1 MGVLKHGANNMVF
14 DDTTSQ
20 MGVTNVET
28 AVVELDKRLDVIEV
42 ITTKGNAVENW
53 EICRGNIF
61 SLTTS
66 TSNASSPGWAT
77 LGNSINGLIFA
88 DSRNQNVSTSFD
100 LGNKYKSGTPIFLD
114 LCYVPMSTSN
124 GRILF
129 KVEYNKGIPNTNSNE
144 LIANNTII
152 TYEALNNNIVG
163 NYKRISIELNPV
175 GLDVNGMLIANIGRL
190 GTNSSDTYVGTFALL
205 AASLRYKTDNIYSI
219 RG

>member
-1 MGVLKHGANNMVF
+1 MGVLKHDANHMVF
-14 DDTTSQ
+14 DDTKTQ
-20 MGVTNVET
+20 MGAVNVET
-28 AVVELDKRLDVIEV
+28 AVVELDKRLDKIEI
-42 ITTKGNAVENW
+42 ITTKGNVVENW

-61 SLTTS
+61 SLITS
-66 TSNASSPGWAT
+66 LTNASSPGWAT
-77 LGNSINGLIFA
+77 IGNNINGLIFA
-88 DSRNQNVSTSFD
+88 DGKNQNVSTSFD

-124 GRILF
+124 GKIVF

-163 NYKRISIELNPV
+163 NYKRISIELDPV
-175 GLDVNGMLIANIGRL
+175 GLDINGILIANIGRL

-205 AASLRYKTDNIYSI
+205 TASLRYKIDNIYSI
-219 RG
+219 KD

>member
-1 MGVLKHGANNMVF
+1 MGVLKHDANHMVF
-14 DDTTSQ
+14 DDTKTQ
-20 MGVTNVET
+20 MGVANVET

-66 TSNASSPGWAT
+66 LTNASSPGWAT
-77 LGNSINGLIFA
+77 IGNNINGLIFA
-88 DSRNQNVSTSFD
+88 DGRNQNVSTSFD
-100 LGNKYKSGTPIFLD
+100 LGIKYKPGTPLFLD
-114 LCYVPMSTSN
+114 LCYVPMSTST
-124 GRILF
+124 GKIVF
-129 KVEYNKGIPNTNSNE
+129 KVEYNKGIPNTNNDE

-152 TYEALNNNIVG
+152 TREALNNNVIG
-163 NYKRISIELNPV
+163 SYKRITIELDPI

-190 GTNSSDTYVGTFALL
+190 GTNGSDTYLGTIGLL